1 MTYEALIQMAQE
13 AAAFAYAPYSNFA
26 VGAAL
31 LCEDGTV
38 YTGCNV
44 ENASFGAGI
53 CAERVALCKAIS
65 EGKRNF
71 SVLAVAAQSEAY
83 CTPCGICRQMLWE
96 FAKEILLLCANKEG
110 NYMVYS
116 LKDLLPFA
124 FDGTNLENV

>member
-1 MTYEALIQMAQE
+1 MTYEKLIQMAQE

-53 CAERVALCKAIS
+53 CAERVALCKAVS
-65 EGKRNF
+65 EGKRKF
-71 SVLAVAAQSEAY
+71 SVLAVAAPGEAY
-83 CTPCGICRQMLWE
+83 GTPCGICRQMLWE
-96 FAKEILLLCANKEG
+96 FAKEILILCANKEG
-110 NYMVYS
+110 TYVIHP

-124 FDGTNLENV
+124 FEEANLGDV